1 MSDECGSPSGHWHEE
16 VRLWS
21 DAATTCRSSL
31 AWCAWARQ
39 VQTAWWCADART
51 ALLYS
56 IWQHTGHQSL
66 RLRHDCLHLAASHQ
80 VTVLP
85 HRRVTYGGQAFA
97 VAGLS
102 MWNSLPKHLRDHS
115 KSASVFD
122 HLLKT
127 FFSQSTNV
135 YSASEALARMQYINW
150 HFTLHYCVLHT

>member
-31 AWCAWARQ
+31 AWCAWVRQ

-51 ALLYS
+51 TLLYS

-66 RLRHDCLHLAASHQ
+66 RLRHDNFFIWLPAIKWQFCDIDGLHMVVRHSLSLVCRRGTHCRNIYA
-80 VTVLP
+80 TILRVLL
-85 HRRVTYGGQAFA
+85 F
-97 VAGLS
+97 S
-102 MWNSLPKHLRDHS
+102 II
-115 KSASVFD
+115 
-122 HLLKT
+122 